1 MLLLKFFFGTFRGIE
16 VTYLYDQFVKRLINI
31 ILIFYFLSIGVS
43 NIRCLALIVFQTILY
58 LMHKLTNKRLEYMT
72 TTRDRSIISYLK
84 IGTLLGFLFLID
96 LSSINMLFDEK
107 VIEAKEDL
115 DVYSILN
122 LITVLEICSM
132 LMYLMF
138 YIVKYFTNIIEI
150 VTKYEFENKDTFYK
164 AIALM

>member
-1 MLLLKFFFGTFRGIE
+1 
-16 VTYLYDQFVKRLINI
+16 
-31 ILIFYFLSIGVS
+31 
-43 NIRCLALIVFQTILY
+43 
-58 LMHKLTNKRLEYMT
+58 MT

>member
-1 MLLLKFFFGTFRGIE
+1 
-16 VTYLYDQFVKRLINI
+16 
-31 ILIFYFLSIGVS
+31 
-43 NIRCLALIVFQTILY
+43 
-58 LMHKLTNKRLEYMT
+58 
-72 TTRDRSIISYLK
+72 
-84 IGTLLGFLFLID
+84 
-96 LSSINMLFDEK
+96 MLFDEK

-132 LMYLMF
+132 FMYLMF